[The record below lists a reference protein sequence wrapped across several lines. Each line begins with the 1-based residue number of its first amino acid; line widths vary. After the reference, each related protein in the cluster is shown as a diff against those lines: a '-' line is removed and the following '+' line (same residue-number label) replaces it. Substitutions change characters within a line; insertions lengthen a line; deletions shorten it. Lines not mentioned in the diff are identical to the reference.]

1 MNAMNK
7 AIEYKIVTGSDAQEV
22 VRRMICTSRTGS
34 EARRAI
40 DVFSRFIDQNHID
53 ASRQPV
59 ALLNGQIIGYAMIL
73 VNPGA
78 IAGVFLPQQLPE
90 LWGHEGLTYEGIL
103 IELLKLLADQMDS
116 WDLAIIQT
124 ILGREDESSSKQIFR
139 EGGFF
144 PLCDLTI
151 MESKVTADRSVCIN
165 EDVEW
170 VAFEE
175 AISGRFEQVI
185 LESYKDSKD
194 CPLLTGLR
202 TGSEVL
208 EGHRWSGN
216 FLPKGWWIIRHQGRD
231 AGVILL
237 NGSQEDPDRLELIYM
252 GLTHWARGR
261 NLGRT
266 LLAKG
271 FDVAA
276 SLGKK
281 IIRLAVDQ
289 KNVPARRL
297 YDEMGFIGIN
307 QQVVLAVLNE
317 KRRERLRGINT

>member
-1 MNAMNK
+1 MNK
-7 AIEYKIVTGSDAQEV
+7 AIEYKIVTGPEAQDV

-40 DVFSRFIDQNHID
+40 EAFSRFIDQNHID

-59 ALLNGQIIGYAMIL
+59 AMLEGQIIGYLMVL

-78 IAGVFLPQQLPE
+78 MAGVFLPPQLPE
-90 LWGHEGLTYEGIL
+90 LWGHDDINQDQVLAG
-103 IELLKLLADQMDS
+103 LLKLLTEQMES
-116 WDLAIIQT
+116 WDLAIMQAIF
-124 ILGREDESSSKQIFR
+124 GRDEENSPKSIFL

-151 MESKVTADRSVCIN
+151 MESKVMEDHPSCSN
-165 EDVEW
+165 EGIEW
-170 VAFEE
+170 VPFDE
-175 AISGRFEQVI
+175 AISERFERVI
-185 LESYKDSKD
+185 LESYQDSKD

-216 FLPKGWWIIRHQGRD
+216 FLRSGWWLMRYQGRD

-237 NGSQEDPDRLELIYM
+237 NGSQEDINRLELIYM
-252 GLTHWARGR
+252 GLGYWARGQ

-271 FDVAA
+271 FEVA
-276 SLGKK
+276 GNMNKK

-289 KNVPARRL
+289 QNSPARRL
-297 YDEMGFIGIN
+297 YDEFGFLEIN

-317 KRRERLRGINT
+317 KRRQRLRAVNNLSK